1 MSRSFWFVPAVLAL
15 AVATASCGG
24 SAPAGTARPAA
35 PPAPKVVP
43 VASTYAPELRVDLGA
58 MTTTSTGLKYRDLTP
73 GDGDLVK
80 AGNTVTLHY
89 SGYLPNGNS
98 FDKNQEPDQPL
109 EFKLGQR
116 RTITGW
122 EEGLIGMRVGSRR
135 QLIVPPSLGYGA
147 AGNGKVPP
155 DATLI
160 FVVDLL
166 RVSTK
171 TSSP

>member
-1 MSRSFWFVPAVLAL
+1 M
-15 AVATASCGG
+15 
-24 SAPAGTARPAA
+24 
-35 PPAPKVVP
+35 
-43 VASTYAPELRVDLGA
+43 
-58 MTTTSTGLKYRDLTP
+58 YRDLTP

-80 AGNTVTLHY
+80 TGNTVTLRY

-160 FVVDLL
+160 FVIDLL
-166 RVSTK
+166 RVSNK
-171 TSSP
+171 ASP

>member
-1 MSRSFWFVPAVLAL
+1 MKRSRSFAPVVLVLSL
-15 AVATASCGG
+15 AGVACGG
-24 SAPAGTARPAA
+24 SAPAGAARPAA
-35 PPAPKVVP
+35 PPAPKAVP
-43 VASTYAPELRVDLGA
+43 IASTYAPELRVDLAA
-58 MTTTSTGLKYRDLTP
+58 MTKTASGLLYRDLTP

-166 RVSTK
+166 KVSTK
-171 TSSP
+171 APSP

>member
-1 MSRSFWFVPAVLAL
+1 MSRALLVVAAVLAL
-15 AVATASCGG
+15 AAAAACGG
-24 SAPAGTARPAA
+24 STPAGAARPAP

-43 VASTYAPELRVDLGA
+43 IASTYAPELRVDVGA
-58 MTTTSTGLKYRDLTP
+58 MTRTSSGLMYRDLTP

-80 AGNTVTLHY
+80 VGNTVALHY
-89 SGYLPNGNS
+89 TGYLPNGNS

-155 DATLI
+155 DATLV
-160 FVVDLL
+160 FVIDLL

-171 TSSP
+171 AGTP

>member
-1 MSRSFWFVPAVLAL
+1 MSRSLSFVPAVLAL
-15 AVATASCGG
+15 AVAAACSG
-24 SAPAGTARPAA
+24 SAPAAAGRPAA
-35 PPAPKVVP
+35 PPAPKSVP
-43 VASTYAPELRVDLGA
+43 MASTYAPELRVDLGA
-58 MTTTSTGLKYRDLTP
+58 MTKTSTGLMYRDLTP

-80 AGNTVTLHY
+80 NLNTVTLHY
-89 SGYLPNGNS
+89 TGYLPNGNT

-155 DATLI
+155 DATLV
-160 FVVDLL
+160 FVIDLL

-171 TSSP
+171 APSP

>member
-1 MSRSFWFVPAVLAL
+1 MSRSFPFVPAVLAL
-15 AVATASCGG
+15 AVAACGG
-24 SAPAGTARPAA
+24 SAPVGTARPAV

-43 VASTYAPELRVDLGA
+43 IASSYAPELRVDIGA
-58 MTTTSTGLKYRDLTP
+58 MTKTSTGLMYRDLTP

-80 AGNTVTLHY
+80 TGNTVTLRY
-89 SGYLPNGNS
+89 TGYLPNGNS

-160 FVVDLL
+160 FVIDLL

-171 TSSP
+171 AGSP

>member
-1 MSRSFWFVPAVLAL
+1 MSRSFPLVLVVLAL
-15 AVATASCGG
+15 SVAGCGG
-24 SAPAGTARPAA
+24 APAGTTRAAAA
-35 PPAPKVVP
+35 PAPTAAA
-43 VASTYAPELRVDLGA
+43 VASVYAPELRVDLGA
-58 MTTTSTGLKYRDLTP
+58 MTKTSSGLLYRDLTP

-89 SGYLPNGNS
+89 SGFLPNGNS

-116 RTITGW
+116 RTISGW
-122 EEGLIGMRVGSRR
+122 EEGLVGMRVGSRR
-135 QLIVPPSLGYGA
+135 QLVVPPSLGYGS

-171 TSSP
+171 APSP